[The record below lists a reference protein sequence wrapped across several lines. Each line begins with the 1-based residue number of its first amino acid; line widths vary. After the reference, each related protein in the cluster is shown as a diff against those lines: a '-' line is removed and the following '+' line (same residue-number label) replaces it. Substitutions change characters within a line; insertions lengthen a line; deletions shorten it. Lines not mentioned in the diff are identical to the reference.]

1 MKISKTK
8 FYTVLFA
15 LILFFQLYLS
25 SFKINIFIQIFS
37 LVIYFYL
44 EKVTISKKFFSF
56 ILPVIVLFFI
66 GFIGAIVHK
75 FPLVNIIKD
84 IFHFLKPILGLVI
97 GYLFYKKINDF
108 RTFVLTIVISGFI
121 SSIIH
126 FLVLV
131 FTGGFST
138 GSINQI
144 REFSKDNFL
153 ELFALFFL
161 LFYKKFTNKNL
172 FAFKN
177 NYIIILISLLT
188 SNILYFSR
196 TMIVVSVILLLSVY
210 GLTYITKKSIKY
222 IGLAIIGIFIFYS
235 YLFSVKIDRNKP
247 GLEAF
252 LYKVK
257 IAPSELFKT
266 KIDRNNHKE
275 LWDHWRGYE
284 SKRAFALMEDNPSSF
299 IFGTGY
305 GSLVNLKFKAPL
317 TENKEGMKF
326 ISELHNGFSYILYK
340 TGFIGL
346 FILLY
351 FLIKIYLLLY
361 KYNRENSF
369 TLHFISA
376 IGIIYLFSSLTITG
390 IYNGRDVIIFILG
403 ALFLFHTKQ
412 NALINANTNE

>member
-37 LVIYFYL
+37 LIIYFYL
-44 EKVTISKKFFSF
+44 EKVIISKKFFNF
-56 ILPVIVLFFI
+56 IFPLILLFFV
-66 GFIGAIVHK
+66 GFIGSIIHG
-75 FPLVNIIKD
+75 FPLINVIKD
-84 IFHFLKPILGLVI
+84 IFHFLKPILGLSL
-97 GYLFYKKINDF
+97 GYLLYKKINDF
-108 RTFVLTIVISGFI
+108 RVFVLTIVVCGFI
-121 SSIIH
+121 SSILH
-126 FLVLV
+126 FIVLIA
-131 FTGGFST
+131 TGGLSS

-144 REFSKDNFL
+144 REFSRDNFL

-161 LFYKKFTNKNL
+161 LFYKKFTNNNL
-172 FAFKN
+172 FTFKN
-177 NYIIILISLLT
+177 NYKIILISLLI
-188 SNILYFSR
+188 SNFLYFSR

-210 GLTYITKKSIKY
+210 GSTYITKRSIKY
-222 IGLAIIGIFIFYS
+222 IGLTFIGIFIFYS

-284 SKRAFALMEDNPSSF
+284 SKRAFDLMLNNPSSF
-299 IFGTGY
+299 IFGTGH

-317 TENKEGMKF
+317 TDAKEGMKF
-326 ISELHNGFSYILYK
+326 ISELHNGYSFILYK
-340 TGFIGL
+340 TGFVGL

-351 FLIKIYLLLY
+351 FLIKIYLLIY
-361 KYNRENSF
+361 KHRRENNF

-376 IGIIYLFSSLTITG
+376 IGVIYLFTSLTITG

-403 ALFLFHTKQ
+403 SLFLFHSEENK
-412 NALINANTNE
+412 LIDVEYDK